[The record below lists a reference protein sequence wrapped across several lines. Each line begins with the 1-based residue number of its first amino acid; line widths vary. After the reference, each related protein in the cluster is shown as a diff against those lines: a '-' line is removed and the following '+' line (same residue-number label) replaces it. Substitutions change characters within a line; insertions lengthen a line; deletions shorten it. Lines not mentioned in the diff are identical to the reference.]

1 MSDIKEFKKIL
12 VGIDGSDESRKAA
25 HCAIDI
31 AKRYNAEVVAIT
43 IHNTNSD
50 VNNKSQRSADE
61 YRKEMEEARE
71 WFNKFNE
78 DTKHNGVNLRIELI
92 ATDLSP
98 STAILQ
104 YTESENIDLI
114 IVGTR
119 GRKGFKRLLL
129 GSTASSIVTHAVCTV
144 MIIR

>member
-1 MSDIKEFKKIL
+1 
-12 VGIDGSDESRKAA
+12 
-25 HCAIDI
+25 
-31 AKRYNAEVVAIT
+31 
-43 IHNTNSD
+43 
-50 VNNKSQRSADE
+50 
-61 YRKEMEEARE
+61 MEEARE